1 MVALWCTALAACSG
15 PERETDEPRD
25 PSPGAE
31 APTPIASAPPKGS
44 GARPM
49 IDDAPER
56 LEISRAKLDKV
67 LAAGP
72 GRLLQQVPLEPAFA
86 AGRKFVGFR
95 MRSLWQNEP
104 RVLRFGVQPGDVLL
118 SLNGVR
124 IVTPGDLALAFDKL
138 KTAQKLVVQVF
149 RGDQVLTFDWPIV
162 QP

>member
-1 MVALWCTALAACSG
+1 MLALASTLAACSA
-15 PERETDEPRD
+15 PEREAEG
-25 PSPGAE
+25 PGDALI
-31 APTPIASAPPKGS
+31 APTLATPPTAS

-49 IDDAPER
+49 VAEAPAR
-56 LEISRAKLDKV
+56 LEISRNKLDKV

-86 AGRKFVGFR
+86 AGHKFVGFR
-95 MRSLWQNEP
+95 LVSLWQNEP

-118 SLNGVR
+118 SVNSVR

-138 KTAQKLVVQVF
+138 KSAQKLVVQVF